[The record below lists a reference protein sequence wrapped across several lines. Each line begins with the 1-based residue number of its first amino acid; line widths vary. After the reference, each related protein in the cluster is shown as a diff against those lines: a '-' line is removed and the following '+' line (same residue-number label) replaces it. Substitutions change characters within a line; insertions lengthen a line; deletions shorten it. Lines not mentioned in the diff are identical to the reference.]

1 MANSPKDK
9 VVPKPEKLVNLDIT
23 KENMSPTAN
32 KTSHLGEIAIEA
44 SQIVSRLEQI
54 AEGGK
59 LPESAFATPIV
70 FLGPEQKRRDELL
83 EVIEG
88 LLSVDDEGEN
98 VTLPTL
104 DDVSKLVVLS
114 HSIGA
119 YCGGLDKHLLQKLS
133 TRVTTDTTRWLG
145 QMLGFLD
152 CVAFYHDDQ
161 LEGLVRITRMMLHYK
176 YPRYLEDGALAYS
189 AAPPTIYS
197 SVASPLGVVQHLCKQ
212 LGLPL
217 ACVRPVPV
225 NTHFGSQHTMDVAAL
240 QKMLAEDVNMG
251 RAPLII
257 IADAGTPIA
266 GHVDNVSRLQEL
278 CKLHDIWL
286 HLRGHSLA
294 ALVLPLNQ
302 RSGHNPHIANS
313 FTIPLGSWLGVMG
326 LPMVTMYKLWDTNKE
341 SNTNIRNR
349 QVGATRESTLPLIAG
364 LNNDHQ
370 GRRIIALPLWTL
382 LQSLGKEGFHSRIRD
397 AFLSS
402 ERLWAAIDVYRHV
415 RVLSQKPGGESGL
428 YTVSELISKSVNIP
442 ILLETTASSVVF
454 QFIPEIKENEI
465 LTKVPHYYDK
475 LNSWLGQILQ
485 LDAPQV
491 NIDICELEHIGVVLR
506 YCPFE
511 NSNPNQPSLED
522 IQGFIQCLEQ
532 QLVILRATVQQ
543 KDTFTKLV
551 EASPVLKL
559 VELPEWA
566 GLGGVRYAPEGWEQ
580 LLTDQAKEELNNLN
594 IALVDALRTTDSA
607 FSLGE
612 GVDGLMC
619 VRFGMLTAQSDV
631 EELLNLVI
639 RVGQSVE
646 ENSRVLDSMSE
657 IVKKGIETATLD
669 LQKENEERLWQ
680 EGILR
685 HVPVVGTFVNWWSP
699 KNKESGIRGRSLNLT
714 QGIVESTENIYKYH
728 MQIASGV
735 TPAGAKSPPTPLI
748 QTSVGGNHSRSSSH
762 ASSQSSSQTI
772 QNPTLQNQGQNA
784 LAQIQGKCDNV
795 VDNKDRHLPTDVTSE
810 SLTTSPSI
818 LKDGEQV
825 R

>member
-1 MANSPKDK
+1 MANSPIDK
-9 VVPKPEKLVNLDIT
+9 AAPKNEKLVNLEIT
-23 KENMSPTAN
+23 KDNMSPT

-44 SQIVSRLEQI
+44 SQIVSRLEQV

-59 LPESAFATPIV
+59 STELGSAQPTV
-70 FLGPEQKRRDELL
+70 FLGLEQKRSDEIMQTIEALL
-83 EVIEG
+83 A
-88 LLSVDDEGEN
+88 VDDEGET
-98 VTLPTL
+98 VSLPSL
-104 DDVSKLVVLS
+104 DDISKLVVVS

-119 YCGGLDKHLLQKLS
+119 YCGGLDRLLLQKLS
-133 TRVTTDTTRWLG
+133 TRITTDTTRWLG
-145 QMLGFLD
+145 QIFGFLD
-152 CVAFYHDDQ
+152 SVAFYHDDQ

-176 YPRYLEDGALAYS
+176 YPRYLEDGALAFS
-189 AAPPTIYS
+189 TVPPTIYS
-197 SVASPLGVVQHLCKQ
+197 SVASPLGVVQHLCRQ

-251 RAPLII
+251 RTPLIV

-266 GHVDNVSRLQEL
+266 GHVDNLLRLQEL
-278 CKLHDIWL
+278 CKLHNVWL

-294 ALVLPLNQ
+294 ALALPLSQ
-302 RSGHNPHIANS
+302 RNGHNPHIADS
-313 FTIPLGSWLGVMG
+313 FTISLGSWLGVTG
-326 LPMVTMYKLWDTNKE
+326 LPMVTLYRLWDINKE
-341 SNTNIRNR
+341 PNLRNR

-364 LNNDHQ
+364 LSTDHQ
-370 GRRIIALPLWTL
+370 GRRIVSLPLWIL

-428 YTVSELISKSVNIP
+428 YTVSELISKPVNIP
-442 ILLETTASSVVF
+442 ILLETTASCVVF
-454 QFIPEIKENEI
+454 QFIPEVKENEV

-491 NIDICELEHIGVVLR
+491 NIDICDLENVGVVLR

-511 NSNPNQPSLED
+511 NTTPNQPSLED
-522 IQGFIQCLEQ
+522 IQTFIQCLEQ

-543 KDTFTKLV
+543 KETFTKLV
-551 EASPVLKL
+551 EVSPVLKL

-657 IVKKGIETATLD
+657 IVKRGIETATLD

-714 QGIVESTENIYKYH
+714 QGVVESTENIYKYH
-728 MQIASGV
+728 MQIASGGV

-748 QTSVGGNHSRSSSH
+748 QTPVGGNHSRSSSH
-762 ASSQSSSQTI
+762 ASNQSGSHTI
-772 QNPTLQNQGQNA
+772 QNTSIQNQGQNA
-784 LAQIQGKCDNV
+784 IAQIQGKVDV
-795 VDNKDRHLPTDVTSE
+795 PIDNKDVPLTNVAIIPEVTPVI
-810 SLTTSPSI
+810 TSNIP
-818 LKDGEQV
+818 KEDEQV

>member
-9 VVPKPEKLVNLDIT
+9 TAPKNEKLVNLEIT
-23 KENMSPTAN
+23 KGNMSPT

-44 SQIVSRLEQI
+44 SQIVSRLEQV

-59 LPESAFATPIV
+59 SPDSTFTQPPV
-70 FLGPEQKRRDELL
+70 FLGLEQKRSDEIMQTIEALL
-83 EVIEG
+83 A
-88 LLSVDDEGEN
+88 VDDEGES

-104 DDVSKLVVLS
+104 DDVSKLVVVS

-119 YCGGLDKHLLQKLS
+119 YCGGLDRLLLQKLS
-133 TRVTTDTTRWLG
+133 TRITTDTTRWLG
-145 QMLGFLD
+145 QIFGFLD
-152 CVAFYHDDQ
+152 SLAFYHDDQ

-176 YPRYLEDGALAYS
+176 YPRYLEDGALAFS
-189 AAPPTIYS
+189 TVPPTIYS
-197 SVASPLGVVQHLCKQ
+197 SVASPLGVVQHLCRQ

-225 NTHFGSQHTMDVAAL
+225 NTHFGSQHTMDAAAL

-251 RAPLII
+251 RTPLIVV
-257 IADAGTPIA
+257 ADAGTPIA
-266 GHVDNVSRLQEL
+266 GHVDNLLRLQEL
-278 CKLHDIWL
+278 CKLHDVWL

-294 ALVLPLNQ
+294 ALALPLSQ
-302 RSGHNPHIANS
+302 RNGHNPHIADS
-313 FTIPLGSWLGVMG
+313 FTISLGSWLGVAG
-326 LPMVTMYKLWDTNKE
+326 LPMVTLYRLWDSNKE
-341 SNTNIRNR
+341 QNGNLRNR
-349 QVGATRESTLPLIAG
+349 QAGATRESTLPLIAG
-364 LNNDHQ
+364 LNTDHQ
-370 GRRIIALPLWTL
+370 GRRIVALPLWIL

-428 YTVSELISKSVNIP
+428 YTVSELISKPVNVP
-442 ILLETTASSVVF
+442 ILLETTASCVVF
-454 QFIPEIKENEI
+454 QFIPEVKENEI

-491 NIDICELEHIGVVLR
+491 NIDICDLENVGVVLR

-511 NSNPNQPSLED
+511 NSNSHQPSLED
-522 IQGFIQCLEQ
+522 IQTFIQCLEQ

-543 KDTFTKLV
+543 KETFMKLV
-551 EASPVLKL
+551 EVSPVLKL

-657 IVKKGIETATLD
+657 IVKRGIETATLD
-669 LQKENEERLWQ
+669 LQKENEERIWQ

-714 QGIVESTENIYKYH
+714 QGVVESTENIYKYH

-735 TPAGAKSPPTPLI
+735 NSTGAKSPPTPLI
-748 QTSVGGNHSRSSSH
+748 QTPVGGSHSRSSSH
-762 ASSQSSSQTI
+762 ASNQSVSHT
-772 QNPTLQNQGQNA
+772 TAQNQGQNA
-784 LAQIQGKCDNV
+784 VAQVQGKTDSTLENKEVSSTNV
-795 VDNKDRHLPTDVTSE
+795 AVMSEVAPTNNGTVQE
-810 SLTTSPSI
+810 EEEEV
-818 LKDGEQV
+818 EQV